1 MNISHAAKKSGL
13 SCETIRYYEKVDLLS
28 GVSRSA
34 NGYRDYSEDNVSL
47 LSFIQ
52 HARSTGFSVDECRQL
67 LQLYG
72 DNQRQSGHVKHL
84 VEEKLVAIKQQIESL
99 LKMQNTLQ
107 ELAAGCSGDEQP
119 HCHILDVL
127 SEYNLPNLRN
137 ENE

>member
-1 MNISHAAKKSGL
+1 VNISHAAKRSGL
-13 SCETIRYYEKVDLLS
+13 SSETIRYYEKIELLS

-52 HARSTGFSVDECRQL
+52 HARSTGFSVNECRQL

-72 DNQRQSGHVKHL
+72 DDQRQSGHVKHL
-84 VEEKLVAIKQQIESL
+84 VEEKLVAIKQQIKSL
-99 LKMQNTLQ
+99 MDMQNTLQ
-107 ELAAGCSGDEQP
+107 ELAAGCSGNEQP

-127 SEYNLPNLRN
+127 SESNQPKLRN